1 MTQPDPP
8 QGTPEDEV
16 PPPGEVQSPQAIAM
30 DEAMA
35 QAESSLTPVIAA
47 LIAAEVA
54 RQSIPTLD
62 EFPGPGPYRTSRWA
76 AKAVHM
82 ILRNTLVGLEKIIRG
97 AVELLLIPLGLLGW
111 RVMTIHSDTSPRAP
125 YTDDVRDAVSLA
137 VDEAVHKV
145 AESVEFVLTKDE
157 LNDDDIYNLY
167 GVPGGKFNPNH
178 TGDDEPHVDPRSATQ
193 RAIDNLARQMSRWL
207 TRETVFSMQETVAR
221 SMGFTH
227 KRWITMHDHKVRDFH
242 RILHGRAVPVGEKFS
257 TPVGDLRYPG
267 DTSAPIG
274 LWINCRCV
282 IEWIAR

>member
-1 MTQPDPP
+1 MSQP
-8 QGTPEDEV
+8 GTPEGTPQDEV
-16 PPPGEVQSPQAIAM
+16 PPPGETQSPQAVAM

-35 QAESSLTPVIAA
+35 QTESSLTPVIAA

-54 RQSIPTLD
+54 RQSLPSMSDAFT
-62 EFPGPGPYRTSRWA
+62 PGPYRTARWA
-76 AKAVHM
+76 AKAVHFV
-82 ILRNTLVGLEKIIRG
+82 LRNSLVGLEKVIRA
-97 AVELLLIPLGLLGW
+97 AVEALLLPLGLMGW
-111 RVMTIHSDTSPRAP
+111 RLMTMHTDSGPVMP
-125 YTDDVRDAVSLA
+125 YTDEVRDLVSRH
-137 VDEAVHKV
+137 VDEAVAKV
-145 AESVEFVLTKDE
+145 AESVEFVLGKDE
-157 LNDDDIYNLY
+157 LNDEDIYNLY
-167 GVPGGKFNPNH
+167 GVPTGKFHPER
-178 TGDDEPHVDPRSATQ
+178 TGEDESRVDPRSATQ
-193 RAIDNLARQMSRWL
+193 RAIDNFARQMSRWL
-207 TRETVFSMQETVAR
+207 TRETVFSMQEAVAS